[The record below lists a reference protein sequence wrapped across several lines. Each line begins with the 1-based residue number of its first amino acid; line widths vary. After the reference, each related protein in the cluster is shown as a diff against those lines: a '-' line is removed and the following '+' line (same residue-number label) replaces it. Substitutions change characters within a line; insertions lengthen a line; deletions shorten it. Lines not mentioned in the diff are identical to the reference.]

1 MKIKTK
7 IFFCVFLVCA
17 KKVYA
22 DIPVIIEI
30 RNAGINGGIIY
41 GGVYYSETAYKNN
54 TADVEFQVNSN
65 NQTVFAE
72 IVLPEGECIIGI
84 FQDKNGNGI
93 LDRGVFNIP
102 KEPVGMTNY
111 NGGIPG
117 DFNKLKVN
125 ILNNNRRI
133 IITII

>member
-7 IFFCVFLVCA
+7 IISFVFFLCI
-17 KKVYA
+17 KNVYA
-22 DIPVIIEI
+22 DISIIIEI
-30 RNAGINGGIIY
+30 RNAIKNDGIIY

-54 TADVEFQVNSN
+54 LADVEFQVNSN
-65 NQTVFAE
+65 NHTVFTE
-72 IVLPEGECIIGI
+72 IVLPEGECVIGI

-93 LDRGVFNIP
+93 LDRGIFNIP

-117 DFNKLKVN
+117 NFNKLKVN
-125 ILNNNRRI
+125 ITNNNRKI
-133 IITII
+133 IITIM